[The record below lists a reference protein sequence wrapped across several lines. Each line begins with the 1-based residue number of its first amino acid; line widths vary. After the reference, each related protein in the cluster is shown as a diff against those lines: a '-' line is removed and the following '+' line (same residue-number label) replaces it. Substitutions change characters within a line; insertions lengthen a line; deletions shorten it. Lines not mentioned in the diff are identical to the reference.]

1 MKRLSMKKINLPL
14 VAGTLWLLLTCALAH
29 AQSDDLRRSL
39 FKDADAAL
47 NTAKEQEAIIY
58 APGTFAAGMNA
69 YQKAEA
75 EFQKGEEIKDIQEK
89 IAAASASFAQSVEL
103 AQRSKA
109 FFSSVITARQAA
121 IQAEAGQNAAAI
133 WQDAETRLGDAIKAL
148 ESADD
153 SSARAKGVQAETAY
167 REAELD
173 SIKLQC
179 LGEARALLQ
188 KAEEAGVGKNA
199 PLTLDKSAQILQKA
213 EKTLEENRLNTAAAR
228 KLAAQAQAET
238 SNAMALSQKI
248 SRLTAEKKS
257 LEEILLEAETATA
270 NRNLK

>member
-1 MKRLSMKKINLPL
+1 MKRLPVKTINLPL
-14 VAGTLWLLLTCALAH
+14 VAVALWLLCTCALAH
-29 AQSDDLRRSL
+29 AQTDELRRPL

-47 NTAKEQEAIIY
+47 NTAKEQEATIY
-58 APGTFAAGMNA
+58 APSTFAAGMNA

-89 IAAASASFAQSVEL
+89 IAAATDAFTQSVEL
-103 AQRSKA
+103 AQRGKA

-121 IQAEAGQNAAAI
+121 RQAEARQNAPAI
-133 WQDAETRLGDAIKAL
+133 WQEAETRLDSAIKAL

-153 SSARAKGVQAETAY
+153 SAARAKGVQAETAY

-179 LGEARALLQ
+179 LGEARAQLQ
-188 KAEEAGVGKNA
+188 KAEDAGVRKHA

-213 EKTLEENRLNTAAAR
+213 EKALEENRQNTAEAR
-228 KLAAQAQAET
+228 KLAAHAQAET
-238 SNAMALSQKI
+238 AHALALSQKI
-248 SRLTAEKKS
+248 SRLTAEKKT
-257 LEEILLEAETATA
+257 LEEILLEAEAA
-270 NRNLK
+270 NRNRQ